1 MFLKITLTKKNL
13 NSNIVLKGVIQMK
26 RILGLIIACCLIYNY
41 SFASIIEDSADT
53 LNKMKILNGY
63 EDGSLGLEKNI
74 TRAEFCA
81 LIINMFGINDFEN
94 LTNRFSDIKDGAW
107 YYNAINKVAE
117 LGYIN
122 GYKEDGTFRPS
133 NNITYAES
141 CAIMV
146 NILGYNSEL
155 EGVWPNNVI
164 NKANELGITNGLESE
179 IEASYKMTRGE
190 ISVMIVNSMNT
201 KVKVYE

>member
-1 MFLKITLTKKNL
+1 
-13 NSNIVLKGVIQMK
+13 MK
-26 RILGLIIACCLIYNY
+26 RIIISFFAVVFLLNISTATLID
-41 SFASIIEDSADT
+41 ESADT

-63 EDGSLGLEKNI
+63 EDGSLRLENNI

-81 LIINMFGINDFEN
+81 LIMNMLGLIVDDNLEN
-94 LTNRFSDIKDGAW
+94 KFSDIKEGAW
-107 YYNAINKVAE
+107 YYNAINKIAE

-146 NILGYNSEL
+146 NLLGYNDEL
-155 EGVWPNNVI
+155 EGEWPNNVI
-164 NKANELGITNGLESE
+164 DKATDLGVNEGINELES
-179 IEASYKMTRGE
+179 SYKMTRGE
-190 ISVMIVNSMNT
+190 ISVMLVNSMSI
-201 KVKVYE
+201 KVKSNE